1 MNFLKLSAGLTATLA
16 IVGCS
21 GPAEDTTP
29 SDTAADQPQ
38 LIGTGIL
45 QLADGA
51 SAGTIEL
58 LRSGSTITAQITA
71 NGLSE
76 GTHGFH
82 LHTTGACEAPDFK
95 SAGGHLNP
103 GGSTHGKL
111 SEGGS
116 HLGDLPNLEVAA
128 DGTANAAITLDGDA
142 DQILPS
148 IFDADGTAT
157 VIHAGADDYKSDPAG
172 DAGARVACAVISAS

>member
-1 MNFLKLSAGLTATLA
+1 MNFLKLSAALTAPLA
-16 IVGCS
+16 IMGCS
-21 GPAEDTTP
+21 GPADDAP
-29 SDTAADQPQ
+29 ASDTAANKPQ

-58 LRSGSTITAQITA
+58 LRTGDAISAQITA
-71 NGLSE
+71 NSLSE

-82 LHTTGACEAPDFK
+82 LHTAGTCAAPDFK

-103 GGSTHGKL
+103 AGATHGKL

-116 HLGDLPNLEVAA
+116 HLGDLPNLEVAS
-128 DGTANAAITLDGDA
+128 DGTANATITLEGAA

-148 IFDADGTAT
+148 IFDADGTAA

-172 DAGARVACAVISAS
+172 DAGARVACAVIKAS

>member
-1 MNFLKLSAGLTATLA
+1 MHFLKLPAALTATLA
-16 IVGCS
+16 ITGCS
-21 GPAEDTTP
+21 GPADSASD
-29 SDTAADQPQ
+29 SDTPANQPQ

-58 LRSGSTITAQITA
+58 LRSGNAITAQITA

-76 GTHGFH
+76 GKHGFH
-82 LHTTGACEAPDFK
+82 LHTTGACDAPDFK

-103 GGSTHGKL
+103 GGATHGKL

-128 DGTANAAITLDGDA
+128 DGTATATIALEGEA
-142 DQILPS
+142 DQIVPS

-157 VIHAGADDYKSDPAG
+157 VIHAGPDDYRSDPAG